1 MYQNMAGLSICSYN
15 SHGSGVGRFEFI
27 TKLFDN
33 HDIVL
38 VQEHWLRE
46 SELHK
51 FHDNINLINVCGSSG
66 MDDNILLSGRPYGG
80 TAILWRRSLNYAI
93 LPLEITSKRICGIR
107 LSREGELDM
116 LLFCVY
122 MPCDTEYD
130 VSNLNEYNAILQ
142 EIIDLGVLLDV
153 NKIIIAGDFNTEF
166 TRARSLHTTALTAF
180 MDMQNFTRAKYQ
192 GSGTIDQYTYESKIT
207 GEQYTIDH
215 ILVTENLSSLI
226 FRLFIMATICLTI
239 ILYLFVLS

>member
-1 MYQNMAGLSICSYN
+1 
-15 SHGSGVGRFEFI
+15 
-27 TKLFDN
+27 
-33 HDIVL
+33 
-38 VQEHWLRE
+38 
-46 SELHK
+46 
-51 FHDNINLINVCGSSG
+51 
-66 MDDNILLSGRPYGG
+66 
-80 TAILWRRSLNYAI
+80 
-93 LPLEITSKRICGIR
+93 
-107 LSREGELDM
+107 
-116 LLFCVY
+116 

-207 GEQYTIDH
+207 GEHYTIDH

-226 FRLFIMATICLTI
+226 KNFQIIYNGDNLSDHHPVSVCIELNNRAGEDIHIIPSKRLLWSAATNDDINMYQSKLQVELNNI
-239 ILYLFVLS
+239 SLPINVL